1 MTEVAFHFNAPDK
14 LAYVCRF
21 VRKALRNDARV
32 VVTGPPAVT
41 QALSQMLWKLSP
53 TDFPAHACEGDD
65 AQVFA
70 ASPVVLVQ
78 DERCAPHQDLL
89 LNLWDSVPAHF
100 APFARVVEV
109 VSAHDEHDRAQA
121 RVRWKHYAGL
131 GLNIVRHDLVLKGA

>member
-32 VVTGPPAVT
+32 VVTGP
-41 QALSQMLWKLSP
+41 QALMQTLSAMLWRLSP
-53 TDFPAHACEGDD
+53 ADFLAHACEGDD

-78 DERCAPHQDLL
+78 DVRCAPHQQVL
-89 LNLWDSVPAHF
+89 LNLWDTVPEHF
-100 APFARVVEV
+100 APFERMVEV
-109 VSAHDEHDRAQA
+109 VSAQDEHDRAQA
-121 RVRWKHYAGL
+121 RLRWKHYAGL
-131 GLNIVRHDLVLKGA
+131 GLSIVRHDLVLKGP

>member
-53 TDFPAHACEGDD
+53 PDFLAHACEGDD

-89 LNLWDSVPAHF
+89 LNLWDSVPAHI

>member
-32 VVTGPPAVT
+32 VVTGPAAVT

-53 TDFPAHACEGDD
+53 PDFLAHACEGDD

-100 APFARVVEV
+100 APFSRVVEV
-109 VSAHDEHDRAQA
+109 VSHDEQDRAQA